1 MVRKNDSE
9 IKQAVLEE
17 FKWNTR
23 IKETEIGVEVE
34 NGVVTLTGTVSDY
47 AKKMAAQEAAH
58 FVVGVLDVANNIVV
72 KAPGSP
78 GRTDTEIAQAV
89 RHAIE
94 WDVRVPHE
102 RIRSTVS
109 DGIVNLE
116 GNVDFLRERED
127 AERAVRYLDGVC
139 GVRNYLRISPST
151 MGADEVRAMIE
162 KVLERRASHE
172 IEREAK
178 RIQVSVTEG
187 NVTLRG
193 KIGSFAEKRAILGA
207 LSHAPG
213 VHTVTD
219 HLRIETENLTGKSA
233 NK

>member
-1 MVRKNDSE
+1 MIRKSDSE
-9 IKQAVLEE
+9 IQQAVLEE
-17 FKWNTR
+17 FKWDTR
-23 IKETEIGVEVE
+23 IEETEIGVEVA
-34 NGVVTLTGTVSDY
+34 NGVVTLTGTVCSY

-58 FVVGVLDVANNIVV
+58 YVAGVLDVANDIVV

-89 RHAIE
+89 RRALE

-127 AERAVRYLDGVC
+127 AERAVRFLEGVC
-139 GVRNYLRISPST
+139 GVRNYLIVSPST
-151 MGADEVRAMIE
+151 VGADKVRAMIE
-162 KVLERRASHE
+162 RVFERRARHE
-172 IEREAK
+172 IEREAE
-178 RIQVSVTEG
+178 RIQVSVIEG
-187 NVTLRG
+187 NVTLTG
-193 KIGSFAEKRAILGA
+193 KVGSFAEKRAILGA

-219 HLRIETENLTGKSA
+219 HLSIEPET
-233 NK
+233 

>member
-1 MVRKNDSE
+1 MIRKDDSE
-9 IKQAVLEE
+9 IKQAVQEE
-17 FKWNTR
+17 FKWDTR
-23 IKETEIGVEVE
+23 IKETEIGVEVK
-34 NGVVTLTGTVSDY
+34 NGVVTLNGTVSSY
-47 AKKMAAQEAAH
+47 AEKAAAQEAAH
-58 FVVGVLDVANNIVV
+58 FVAGVLDVANDIVV

-78 GRTDTEIAQAV
+78 VRTDTEIAQAV

-94 WDVRVPHE
+94 WDVMVPHE

-116 GNVDFLRERED
+116 GNVNFLRERED

-139 GVRNYLRISPST
+139 GVRNHIVISPST
-151 MGADEVRAMIE
+151 VGPDKVRAMIE

-178 RIQVSVTEG
+178 RIRVSVTDG
-187 NVTLRG
+187 NVILTG
-193 KIGSFAEKRAILGA
+193 KVSSFAEKRAILGA

-213 VHTVTD
+213 IRTVTD
-219 HLRIETENLTGKSA
+219 HLRIEPET
-233 NK
+233 